1 MIASSVLTHFRSAR
15 PERLLD
21 PGANGKKAPVPSSQR
36 FVRKLFGADRSGSV
50 ASGDSA
56 VLLNLREPFRVN
68 VEPRVTIDAGAA
80 AATVAKNADDMIL
93 RSS

>member
-1 MIASSVLTHFRSAR
+1 
-15 PERLLD
+15 
-21 PGANGKKAPVPSSQR
+21 
-36 FVRKLFGADRSGSV
+36 LFGADRSGSV